1 MPLELVFGP
10 FLVLIQIFNCV
21 RRLENEWSILLIRRT
36 FAIFIIISTAS
47 GIVAQVETGTL
58 TNETFG
64 SAFVSLLI
72 AYYLAR
78 SPSNKTRSSDVGVES
93 NSDDIGDEVPM
104 EELLEEF
111 EESLEEMESEEIQT
125 NYKPERINKSNPVKD
140 KQSIL
145 SKIFQGKTDRY

>member
-1 MPLELVFGP
+1 MEPKQSRSIG
-10 FLVLIQIFNCV
+10 LI
-21 RRLENEWSILLIRRT
+21 IRRF
-36 FAIFIIISTAS
+36 FAIFILFSTAS
-47 GIVAQVETGTL
+47 GIVAQIETGTF

-78 SPSNKTRSSDVGVES
+78 SPRNKTQSSKMDVKGNNDEL
-93 NSDDIGDEVPM
+93 GDEIQM
-104 EELLEEF
+104 EELLDEF

-125 NYKPERINKSNPVKD
+125 NYQPERVNKRNPVKD

-145 SKIFQGKTDRY
+145 SRIFQGRTDRY

>member
-1 MPLELVFGP
+1 MEPKQSRSIG
-10 FLVLIQIFNCV
+10 LI
-21 RRLENEWSILLIRRT
+21 IRRF
-36 FAIFIIISTAS
+36 FAIFILFSTAS
-47 GIVAQVETGTL
+47 GIVAQIETGTF

-78 SPSNKTRSSDVGVES
+78 SPRNKTQSSKVDVES
-93 NSDDIGDEVPM
+93 NNDELGDEIQM

-125 NYKPERINKSNPVKD
+125 NYQPERVNKRNPVKD

-145 SKIFQGKTDRY
+145 SRIFQGRTDRY

>member
-1 MPLELVFGP
+1 MEPKQSRSIG
-10 FLVLIQIFNCV
+10 LI
-21 RRLENEWSILLIRRT
+21 IRRF
-36 FAIFIIISTAS
+36 FAIFIIFSTAS
-47 GIVAQVETGTL
+47 GIVAQIDTGTF

-78 SPSNKTRSSDVGVES
+78 SPRNKTQSSDVGVER
-93 NSDDIGDEVPM
+93 NIDESDDEVPM

-111 EESLEEMESEEIQT
+111 EESLEEMKSEELQS
-125 NYKPERINKSNPVKD
+125 NYKPERVNKRNPVSD

>member
-1 MPLELVFGP
+1 MEPKKNRSIG
-10 FLVLIQIFNCV
+10 LI
-21 RRLENEWSILLIRRT
+21 IRRF
-36 FAIFIIISTAS
+36 FAIFILFSTAS
-47 GIVAQVETGTL
+47 GIVAQIETGTF

-78 SPSNKTRSSDVGVES
+78 SPRNKTQSSDVGVES
-93 NSDDIGDEVPM
+93 NNDEIDDEVEM
-104 EELLEEF
+104 KELLEDF
-111 EESLEEMESEEIQT
+111 EESLEEMKSKEVQT
-125 NYKPERINKSNPVKD
+125 NYKPERVNKSNPVKD

>member
-1 MPLELVFGP
+1 MEPKQNRSIG
-10 FLVLIQIFNCV
+10 LI
-21 RRLENEWSILLIRRT
+21 IRRF
-36 FAIFIIISTAS
+36 FAIFIIFSTAS
-47 GIVAQVETGTL
+47 GIVAQIETGTF

-78 SPSNKTRSSDVGVES
+78 SPRNKNQSPDVGVES
-93 NSDDIGDEVPM
+93 NNDEIPM

-111 EESLEEMESEEIQT
+111 EESIKEMEYEEIQT
-125 NYKPERINKSNPVKD
+125 NYKPERFNKRNPVSD

-145 SKIFQGKTDRY
+145 SRIFQGKTDRY